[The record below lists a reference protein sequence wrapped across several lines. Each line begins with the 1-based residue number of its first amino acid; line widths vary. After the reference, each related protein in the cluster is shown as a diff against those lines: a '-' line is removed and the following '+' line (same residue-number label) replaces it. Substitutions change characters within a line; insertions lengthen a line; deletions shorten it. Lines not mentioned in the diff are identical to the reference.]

1 MRTVEQKIF
10 DYMSEHKKPVTST
23 KMAKYFI
30 ASESSVK
37 QALANMVK
45 KGVAIVVPKTK
56 PYQYR
61 LSNGVNT

>member
-1 MRTVEQKIF
+1 MRTVDQKIF
-10 DYMSEHKKPVTST
+10 DYMQEHEKPVTIS

-45 KGVAIVVPKTK
+45 EGVAIVVPNSK
-56 PYQYR
+56 PYLYK
-61 LSNGVNT
+61 LK

>member
-10 DYMSEHKKPVTST
+10 DYMSEHKKPVTIS

-30 ASESSVK
+30 VSESSAK
-37 QALANMVK
+37 QALAKMVK
-45 KGVAIVVPKTK
+45 EGLAEIVTNSK

-61 LSNGVNT
+61 LK

>member
-10 DYMSEHKKPVTST
+10 DLHKQEHKKPVTST

-37 QALANMVK
+37 QALAKMIK
-45 KGVAIVVPKTK
+45 EGVARN
-56 PYQYR
+56 YAQ
-61 LSNGVNT
+61 

>member
-1 MRTVEQKIF
+1 MRTVEEKIF
-10 DYMSEHKKPVTST
+10 DYMQEHKKPVTST

-45 KGVAIVVPKTK
+45 KGMW
-56 PYQYR
+56 
-61 LSNGVNT
+61 LSLFPIANLICTS